1 MKYIRQF
8 LIILFIS
15 LLGEVLHYL
24 IPLPVPGSI
33 YGIVLLFLALC
44 TGLIPLPAVRE
55 VSVFLVDIMPLT
67 FIPAGV
73 GLMTRWGLLRP
84 VLLPFLVILLVTTFL
99 VMAVAGRVT
108 QALLRRRAGKEKP
121 NAARR

>member
-108 QALLRRRAGKEKP
+108 QALLRRRAGKEDGHD
-121 NAARR
+121 